1 MSKRTNAPVYTFK
14 LKNNIIVRVF
24 INAIKK
30 KLNSQRYYL
39 VLRGRHSDRKKL
51 YTKLNMEYK
60 PGTQNDVPLDHAETF
75 GIYIKEKLKYN
86 GNAQNG

>member
-14 LKNNIIVRVF
+14 VKNNILGRVF
-24 INAIKK
+24 IKAIKK

-60 PGTQNDVPLDHAETF
+60 PGTQNDVPLDHAETY

>member
-14 LKNNIIVRVF
+14 VKNNILGRVF
-24 INAIKK
+24 IKVVKK

-60 PGTQNDVPLDHAETF
+60 PGTQNDVPLNHAETY

-86 GNAQNG
+86 GNAQNS

>member
-1 MSKRTNAPVYTFK
+1 MSKRINAPVYTFK
-14 LKNNIIVRVF
+14 VKNNILGRVF
-24 INAIKK
+24 IKAVKK

-86 GNAQNG
+86 GRTKDG

>member
-14 LKNNIIVRVF
+14 VKNNILGRVF
-24 INAIKK
+24 IKAVKK

-86 GNAQNG
+86 GNAQNS

>member
-14 LKNNIIVRVF
+14 VKNNILGRVF
-24 INAIKK
+24 IKAVKK

-60 PGTQNDVPLDHAETF
+60 PGTQNDVPLNHAETF

-86 GNAQNG
+86 GKAQNS

>member
-14 LKNNIIVRVF
+14 VKNNILGRVF
-24 INAIKK
+24 IKVVKK

-39 VLRGRHSDRKKL
+39 VLRGRHSNRKKL

-60 PGTQNDVPLDHAETF
+60 PGTQNDVPLDHAETY
-75 GIYIKEKLKYN
+75 GIYIKEKLKYH
-86 GNAQNG
+86 GKAQNS

>member
-14 LKNNIIVRVF
+14 VKNNILGRVF
-24 INAIKK
+24 IKVVKK

-60 PGTQNDVPLDHAETF
+60 PGTQNDVPLNHAETF

-86 GNAQNG
+86 GKAQNS

>member
-14 LKNNIIVRVF
+14 VKNNILGRVF
-24 INAIKK
+24 IKAVKK

>member
-14 LKNNIIVRVF
+14 VKNNILGRVF
-24 INAIKK
+24 IKAVKK

-60 PGTQNDVPLDHAETF
+60 PGTQNDVPLNHAETF

-86 GNAQNG
+86 GNAQNS

>member
-14 LKNNIIVRVF
+14 VKNNILGRVF
-24 INAIKK
+24 IKAIKK

>member
-1 MSKRTNAPVYTFK
+1 VSKRTNAPVYTFK
-14 LKNNIIVRVF
+14 VKNNILGRVF
-24 INAIKK
+24 IKAVKK

-60 PGTQNDVPLDHAETF
+60 PGTQNDVPLNHAETF

-86 GNAQNG
+86 GNAQNS

>member
-14 LKNNIIVRVF
+14 VKNNNLGSVF
-24 INAIKK
+24 IKAIKK

-86 GNAQNG
+86 GRTKDG